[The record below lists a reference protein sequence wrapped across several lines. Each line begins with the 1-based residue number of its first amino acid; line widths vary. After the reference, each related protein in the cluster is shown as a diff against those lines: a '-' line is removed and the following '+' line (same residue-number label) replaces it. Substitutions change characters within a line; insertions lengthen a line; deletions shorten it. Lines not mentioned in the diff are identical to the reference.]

1 MLRAKKRLFPL
12 AGRPRYPRP
21 QYEHWGLGTV
31 VEEMTSSLAGGTC
44 LVRVLFE
51 DGQQRT
57 FSNDLD
63 SKQCCYCFGLR
74 REHL

>member
-1 MLRAKKRLFPL
+1 
-12 AGRPRYPRP
+12 
-21 QYEHWGLGTV
+21 
-31 VEEMTSSLAGGTC
+31 MTSSLAGGTC

-74 REHL
+74 REHI